1 MAARIAATWHIKGF
15 RMIIYIVTSG
25 ECEDYS
31 IEAIFSNS
39 EAAEAFCATLK
50 YPWENRVEGWE
61 LDDPK
66 KGLEN
71 V

>member
-1 MAARIAATWHIKGF
+1 
-15 RMIIYIVTSG
+15 MIIYIVTSG